1 MSAKKHQNKQ
11 KKQINKETNNNKI
24 LIAIYVM
31 QAEKFET
38 PKLNITERRAIPLW
52 LLGVKGG
59 GGGEVS
65 AMNFASLT
73 NNHDIIF
80 S

>member
-38 PKLNITERRAIPLW
+38 PKLNITERRAIPL
-52 LLGVKGG
+52 
-59 GGGEVS
+59 
-65 AMNFASLT
+65 
-73 NNHDIIF
+73 
-80 S
+80 